1 MKTQSLCLL
10 EGHEIPE
17 AGLGRYTSMGCGIV
31 CLLCNGHR
39 AVQREGDGKGQ
50 QVNGTLIALFSGNL
64 LK

>member
-17 AGLGRYTSMGCGIV
+17 GGLGGYRLMGCGIV

-39 AVQREGDGKGQ
+39 AAQREGDGKGQ

>member
-17 AGLGRYTSMGCGIV
+17 GLLGGSTLMGCGIV
-31 CLLCNGHR
+31 GLLCSGHR
-39 AVQREGDGKGQ
+39 AAQPEGDAKGR